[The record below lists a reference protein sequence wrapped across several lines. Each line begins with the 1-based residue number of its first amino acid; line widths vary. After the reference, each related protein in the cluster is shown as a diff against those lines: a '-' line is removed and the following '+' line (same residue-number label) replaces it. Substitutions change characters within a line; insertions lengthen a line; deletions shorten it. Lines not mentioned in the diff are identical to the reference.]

1 MVQIE
6 AMLCGKPVVSTDV
19 GTGVSWVNRHDE
31 TGLVVA
37 AGDAGELRAALARLL
52 HEPATRA
59 RLGAQARARALERFT
74 AGRMCASTVALYHET
89 ARPAVAAP
97 SAQPARVS

>member
-1 MVQIE
+1 
-6 AMLCGKPVVSTDV
+6 LCGKPVVSTEV
-19 GTGVSWVNRHDE
+19 GTGVSWVNQHDE

-37 AGDAGELRAALARLL
+37 PGDVEALRAALGRLL

-59 RLGAQARARALERFT
+59 RLGAQARARALSHFT
-74 AGRMCASTVALYHET
+74 AERMCASTVALYHET
-89 ARPAVAAP
+89 ARLAVAAP